1 MPSILKGLPMTRK
14 RSSVFPWIIASLS
27 LAPLFLYAYLGQF
40 SRIIADDY
48 CVIAQGQAR
57 GAWGWMF
64 HSYNRLAGKYAREF
78 LIGAMAPLDTLA
90 PRIMPTIMIVLWL
103 VGLSWLV
110 FQCLAYLKIDRWRR
124 ALSVTIAALT
134 VTAGIHA
141 FYRPQS
147 LYWYATTTD
156 YTLPLTLL
164 VIYLALA
171 VWAARRPGRDA
182 LTSLGIIAG
191 GALCF
196 ISAGA
201 AEMYL
206 VFQAT
211 FLTLCL
217 LMTLTLAP
225 GYARRSYALAF
236 GVGWLATLCGLAVQL
251 IAPGVARRASGYADE
266 TMYRS
271 LSALVSGTGHRLLDY
286 IDSPPVVLGFVMLM
300 AVGLLVMLVKYKP
313 PSTLGAAKPAKL
325 ALPPL
330 WFGLMFQLLWLLLLR
345 GREGGGSM
353 AVILNFAAILSF
365 AVLLWQ
371 RQRINAQLR
380 KHDRGRLIVYGAM
393 ALVFACAAL
402 FATARQNLLHHT
414 TSHYLYT
421 SLLVFGGMMIGQL
434 SSLLSTASARRFG
447 LLALFSYAA
456 AVVCAAAVA
465 AVALYGIGFVP
476 LRLLPS
482 SAFLL
487 ALPGL
492 IWGAFIG
499 YALKHCGHSGQ
510 AWIRFLKPASVAIV
524 LTIGIGIA
532 LGQIRL
538 IPDFQLY
545 AREWDARH
553 QAIIA
558 MRDNGQKD
566 IEVSP
571 LTFDLTKHIG
581 LHSTL
586 SQFPT
591 NGCAADYYGVDSIVV
606 RDS

>member
-14 RSSVFPWIIASLS
+14 RSVIFPWLIALLS
-27 LAPLFLYAYLGQF
+27 LAPLLLYAYLGQF

-48 CVIAQGQAR
+48 CVIAQGQAQ
-57 GAWGWMF
+57 GAWGWML
-64 HSYNRLAGKYAREF
+64 HAYNRLAGKYAREF

-103 VGLSWLV
+103 VGLCWLV

-147 LYWYATTTD
+147 FYWYATSTD

-164 VIYLALA
+164 AVYLALA

-196 ISAGA
+196 ISAGG
-201 AEMYL
+201 AEMFL

-217 LMTLTLAP
+217 LMALTLAP

-236 GVGWLATLCGLAVQL
+236 GVGWLATLGGLAVQL
-251 IAPGVARRASGYADE
+251 IAPGVARRAAGYTDE

-271 LSALVSGTGHRLLDY
+271 LSALASETRHQLLDY
-286 IDSPPVVLGFVMLM
+286 IDSPQVVLGFVMLM

-313 PSTLGAAKPAKL
+313 PASLSAFKPA
-325 ALPPL
+325 ALSRLSL
-330 WFGLMFQLLWLLLLR
+330 WFGLMFQLLWLPWLWE
-345 GREGGGSM
+345 REGGGSM
-353 AVILNFAAILSF
+353 AVILNFAAVLSF

-371 RQRINAQLR
+371 RQRINARLR
-380 KHDRGRLIVYGAM
+380 KHDRRRLIVYNAV
-393 ALVFACAAL
+393 ALVFVCAAL

-421 SLLVFGGMMIGQL
+421 SLLVLGGMMIWQL
-434 SSLLSTASARRFG
+434 SSLLSTVAARRFG

-465 AVALYGIGFVP
+465 AVSLYGIGFVP

-487 ALPGL
+487 AASGL
-492 IWGAFIG
+492 IWGAYIG
-499 YALKHCGHSGQ
+499 YALKHCGHYGQ
-510 AWIRFLKPASVAIV
+510 AWIRFLKLASAVIA

-558 MRDNGQKD
+558 MRNSGQKD

-571 LTFDLTKHIG
+571 LTFDLTEYVG
-581 LHSTL
+581 LGSTL

-591 NGCAADYYGVDSIVV
+591 NGCARGYYGVDSIVV